1 MTTYIL
7 YFALLVVFFVLSG
20 TSYGQ
25 KDERPRVF
33 IEETSSWEV
42 KGDPIYSSTDKKGR
56 VHVGGGG
63 SQGGAVPRTA
73 ETMKRFAEQCDSVVV
88 TRFKEKADFI
98 VLLEHE
104 GGKDLFNKDNKL
116 AVFNAEGD
124 LITSGAFSR
133 PKKAVE
139 TACKA
144 IGNAFHTSSSDG
156 R

>member
-1 MTTYIL
+1 MNNYL
-7 YFALLVVFFVLSG
+7 VYFALFVLFVISG

-25 KDERPRVF
+25 TDRRPRVF
-33 IEETSSWEV
+33 IEETTSWEV

-73 ETMKRFAEQCDSVVV
+73 ETMKRFAEQCSSVVV
-88 TRFKEKADFI
+88 TLYREKADFI

-124 LITSGAFSR
+124 MVTSGSFSR

-139 TACKA
+139 VACKA
-144 IGNAFHTSSSDG
+144 IGEEVRRSGAGT
-156 R
+156 